1 MKLMKHFSLPI
12 FCFLLFL
19 ITTLQSCSSFL
30 YTENQRLKN
39 NSFIVTSNY
48 PYYKVTYTKEKETSV
63 NLTGNTVHLRSLKR
77 KYTFLTFSNEECYDI
92 NVHIRRKPRMSTII
106 KGLPFYFYLAPL
118 AIDVFKSDFY
128 KISRRSKNIYLQFQK
143 TNEYFQKNI
152 KIAIWDL
159 NYKLLDKLLLENPSK
174 EIVDE
179 IVKSKKTISN
189 KILYDDIKNIIT
201 ENSLENYNFLEK
213 KYKDRIYEYN
223 NIFDSI
229 KIAVQTKEISNIRK
243 EKNLLRLYELI
254 RISDSKFIKELIEL
268 ESEIEETVFQNIID
282 EYNIKKINQL
292 HIVSDKS
299 RQDKLNQ
306 IQEKIEFNLIE
317 DLKSDNPNLKLSEEL
332 RTLVSEKT
340 RNNCDSLRQIIEKKN
355 IDLKLKNSIE
365 VIEKEIKKE
374 NYKLALET
382 INKIYPNQ
390 YKQNQAENIKLEE
403 LLNIATNADFIKAYR
418 EKLYNNLTL
427 NQSDFDNF
435 FAAFQGIKKYSQL
448 NKLQKSDLEKLYSQW
463 VDKQI
468 EYYYNQKNEIS
479 SEKLNSFLYKHEIS
493 LALTQKEKINS
504 LIISCKKRD
513 ALIKKQE
520 EEIRK
525 QEEIA
530 NKKRE
535 MEVAVAKE
543 KRRKEEE
550 LERKRLNSGNSEH
563 TNSNNQKKSPELELC
578 TTESGYDYIRNTK
591 MSFYEGG
598 LVEIS
603 LDNGGFKYG
612 RFSTYN
618 GSVIIN
624 VRGFPSI
631 VLEPAYGNNFIDRHG
646 HEWRPCWY

>member
-1 MKLMKHFSLPI
+1 
-12 FCFLLFL
+12 
-19 ITTLQSCSSFL
+19 
-30 YTENQRLKN
+30 
-39 NSFIVTSNY
+39 
-48 PYYKVTYTKEKETSV
+48 
-63 NLTGNTVHLRSLKR
+63 
-77 KYTFLTFSNEECYDI
+77 
-92 NVHIRRKPRMSTII
+92 MSTII

-128 KISRRSKNIYLQFQK
+128 KISRRSKNISLQFQK

-179 IVKSKKTISN
+179 IVKSKKTISK

-213 KYKDRIYEYN
+213 KYKDHIYEYN

-229 KIAVQTKEISNIRK
+229 KIAIQTKEISNIRK

-282 EYNIKKINQL
+282 EYNIKKIKQL

-317 DLKSDNPNLKLSEEL
+317 GLKSDNPNLKLSEEL

-365 VIEKEIKKE
+365 VIEKEIQKE

-418 EKLYNNLTL
+418 EKLYNYLTL

-435 FAAFQGIKKYSQL
+435 FDAFQGIKKYSQL
-448 NKLQKSDLEKLYSQW
+448 NKLQKSNLDKLYSQW

-468 EYYYNQKNEIS
+468 EYFYNQKNEIS

-493 LALTQKEKINS
+493 LALTQKERINS

-513 ALIKKQE
+513 ALIQKQE
-520 EEIRK
+520 EEKRK

-530 NKKRE
+530 NKKWE
-535 MEVAVAKE
+535 MEVALAQE

-550 LERKRLNSGNSEH
+550 KIYQALIQSIEKKNKQEHKNLVGPCHSCGKNFNRKNGYVFNI
-563 TNSNNQKKSPELELC
+563 ELTINHAKTYEEYELSYNFLKNLGVKVLTPVEFFCSRKCC
-578 TTESGYDYIRNTK
+578 TRAGYRV
-591 MSFYEGG
+591 F
-598 LVEIS
+598 
-603 LDNGGFKYG
+603 
-612 RFSTYN
+612 
-618 GSVIIN
+618 
-624 VRGFPSI
+624 
-631 VLEPAYGNNFIDRHG
+631 
-646 HEWRPCWY
+646 

>member
-1 MKLMKHFSLPI
+1 MKLIKHFSLPI
-12 FCFLLFL
+12 FCFLLLL

-128 KISRRSKNIYLQFQK
+128 KISRRSKNISLQFQK

-179 IVKSKKTISN
+179 IVKSKKTISSI
-189 KILYDDIKNIIT
+189 ILYKDIKSIIT
-201 ENSLENYNFLEK
+201 ENNLENYNFLEK
-213 KYKDRIYEYN
+213 KYKDHIYEYN
-223 NIFDSI
+223 NVFDSI
-229 KIAVQTKEISNIRK
+229 KTAIQTKEISNIRK
-243 EKNLLRLYELI
+243 ETNLLRLYELL
-254 RISDSKFIKELIEL
+254 RISDSIFIKELIEL
-268 ESEIEETVFQNIID
+268 ESELEKTVFQNIIN

-292 HIVSDKS
+292 YIVSDKS
-299 RQDKLNQ
+299 RQDKLNK

-317 DLKSDNPNLKLSEEL
+317 GLKSDNPNLKLSEEL
-332 RTLVSEKT
+332 RSLVSEKT

-365 VIEKEIKKE
+365 VIEKEIQKE

-403 LLNIATNADFIKAYR
+403 LFNIATNADFIKAYR
-418 EKLYNNLTL
+418 EKLYNYLTL
-427 NQSDFDNF
+427 NQSDFDDF
-435 FAAFQGIKKYSQL
+435 FSAFQGIKKYSQL
-448 NKLQKSDLEKLYSQW
+448 NKLQKSDLEKLYIQW
-463 VDKQI
+463 ADKQI

-479 SEKLNSFLYKHEIS
+479 SEELNSFLYKHEMP
-493 LALTQKEKINS
+493 LNLTQKEKINS

-513 ALIKKQE
+513 ALIQKQE
-520 EEIRK
+520 EEKRK

-530 NKKRE
+530 NKKWE
-535 MEVAVAKE
+535 MEVALAQE

-550 LERKRLNSGNSEH
+550 KIYQALIQSKEKKNKQEHKNIVGACHFCGKNFNRKNGYVFNI
-563 TNSNNQKKSPELELC
+563 ELTINHAKTYEEYELHYNFLKDIGVKVLTPVEFFCSRKCC
-578 TTESGYDYIRNTK
+578 TMAGYRV
-591 MSFYEGG
+591 F
-598 LVEIS
+598 
-603 LDNGGFKYG
+603 
-612 RFSTYN
+612 
-618 GSVIIN
+618 
-624 VRGFPSI
+624 
-631 VLEPAYGNNFIDRHG
+631 
-646 HEWRPCWY
+646 